1 MPPATRSKE
10 AKGARNDPTTPIDA
24 PGTSAMHPTAAAAQ
38 AAAGAASSA
47 AMAGVVLALKALQ
60 ATDADGN
67 KSVRRLSGES
77 QNGAEQGGSAKRQT
91 AGSSET
97 RRPAEEGKGAAG
109 VSDRG
114 VSEIGGLDRG
124 VPDRGRAVEK
134 EEGEHTGSGKRQH
147 RKKRNGAGQGV
158 RLDVPLDGLS
168 GPMSA
173 LQGGA
178 PGTIQSSSKALAHL
192 PKGGSK
198 RAGIGQ
204 MNGEGKGGQLGFA
217 GEVEGKG
224 GSQKGESREKKH
236 VRNLEPVSAAAEP
249 SVGPSHRK
257 EQDLQ
262 ADANK
267 SSVLLP
273 TLEGNSGATRPGSV
287 ETPLP
292 QDGDTKPDASEAP
305 QSGQGVQI
313 EDPPGVRDGYL
324 GSSGS
329 ALESLGERSASGSS
343 LGEGG
348 WTPGKTHADEVRTK
362 SEENDLHT
370 RTVYPIHQ
378 I

>member
-1 MPPATRSKE
+1 MAPANRSKE
-10 AKGARNDPTTPIDA
+10 AKGARNDPAAPIEA

-47 AMAGVVLALKALQ
+47 AMAGVMLALKALQ

-97 RRPAEEGKGAAG
+97 GRPAEEGKGAAG

-114 VSEIGGLDRG
+114 VSDMGGLDKG

-158 RLDVPLDGLS
+158 RLDVPLDGLA

-192 PKGGSK
+192 AKGGSK
-198 RAGIGQ
+198 RAGSGQ
-204 MNGEGKGGQLGFA
+204 MNGEGKWGQSEKLGFA

-224 GSQKGESREKKH
+224 GSQKGESRENKY
-236 VRNLEPVSAAAEP
+236 VGPVSAAAKL
-249 SVGPSHRK
+249 SSDAGVGPSHKK

-262 ADANK
+262 ADANEP
-267 SSVLLP
+267 P
-273 TLEGNSGATRPGSV
+273 TLEGNSIATRPGSADN
-287 ETPLP
+287 PLL
-292 QDGDTKPDASEAP
+292 QDGDTKPDASEPP

-348 WTPGKTHADEVRTK
+348 WTPGKTHADEVSARSK
-362 SEENDLHT
+362 EKDLHT
-370 RTVYPIHQ
+370 RSVSNLLI
-378 I
+378 